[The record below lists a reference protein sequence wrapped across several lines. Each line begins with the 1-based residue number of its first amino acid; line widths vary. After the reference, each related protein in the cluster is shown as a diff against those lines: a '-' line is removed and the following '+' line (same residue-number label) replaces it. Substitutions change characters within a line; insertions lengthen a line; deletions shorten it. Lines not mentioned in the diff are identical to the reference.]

1 MNLANKCFFLNCFYE
16 LIVYLVTK
24 PQIALYMIFWY
35 TDWSSSIQ
43 QLFEFFNYALWA
55 NKIFSCT
62 YKQEEIAKCY
72 KNKVCM

>member
-1 MNLANKCFFLNCFYE
+1 V
-16 LIVYLVTK
+16 IK
-24 PQIALYMIFWY
+24 PHIALYMIFWY

-72 KNKVCM
+72 KNKVCMWHQNEQLDTFFSMTWCQRW